1 MNFSILYILIQN
13 LSYLLILGVT
23 WTHTQPHGTKV
34 KVPSLFTYIC
44 KHSVA
49 CYGCIYAYIIFFN
62 YYWNDAVSWQD
73 SYHDAPSPSC
83 GLDHIIDQSVSDTCH
98 LPLMYFAKPHC
109 VHISY
114 TFIETSPSI
123 DYLKYIKYSGI
134 KFPGDGDGDGM
145 DCRCRVQLVV

>member
-13 LSYLLILGVT
+13 LSQLLILGVT
-23 WTHTQPHGTKV
+23 WTHTQPQGTMV

-49 CYGCIYAYIIFFN
+49 CNGCIYAYIIFCN

-83 GLDHIIDQSVSDTCH
+83 GLHYLIDQSVSDRCH
-98 LPLMYFAKPHC
+98 LQLMYFAKPHC
-109 VHISY
+109 IDISY
-114 TFIETSPSI
+114 TFGETSPSI
-123 DYLKYIKYSGI
+123 DYLKYQI
-134 KFPGDGDGDGM
+134 FWN
-145 DCRCRVQLVV
+145 